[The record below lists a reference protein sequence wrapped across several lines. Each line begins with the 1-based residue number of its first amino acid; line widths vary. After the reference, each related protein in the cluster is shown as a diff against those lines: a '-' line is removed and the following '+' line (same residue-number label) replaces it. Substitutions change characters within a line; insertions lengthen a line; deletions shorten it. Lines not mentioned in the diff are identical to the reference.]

1 MKNEIRSEY
10 IKNLVSEKDA
20 LKKKLEEMTEESMK
34 DIVGE
39 KVNES
44 LRKLIAEADD
54 DDSYTEEEVDEPSSD
69 SDSTDTDN
77 TDKDDDANDSVADI
91 EAPADADSEG
101 TGDEESGEDDDDAAT
116 WDELEQYKDESG
128 EFDLR
133 GMDNDSVVKVLKLIS
148 KDPSNNVRVYKN
160 ESDNTIMIS
169 DDETEKQYVIDID
182 NTDDNA
188 EDVTVDVQEEGCK
201 GKKVNEDLGYTTD
214 YQKETA
220 METPSNDEPSDSSE
234 TYSMDGGVPTGTEK
248 PFGKGG
254 EHMDPFGDNVN
265 ESDGDMEFE
274 LELDDDDN
282 VEEAT
287 NVGGYAA
294 QNSTTKSHVPNSNGR
309 AARNQSKGGEYTST
323 QKPRYSNEQM
333 ESIMRKANSIFNENK
348 QLKDIVSELKTQINE
363 AIVINYNMGR
373 VIKLVTENSTSKEEK
388 MDIIRR
394 FTNART
400 LQEGKNLFEQM
411 DIELKNPNRLDKI
424 KNMMSKQ
431 LSEAK
436 SSAPVVE
443 TPLYQTDDL
452 KETLSF
458 MARMD
463 AIK

>member
-54 DDSYTEEEVDEPSSD
+54 DDSYTEEEVDEPASD

-201 GKKVNEDLGYTTD
+201 GKEVNEDLGYTTD

-254 EHMDPFGDNVN
+254 EHMVIWNSSLN
-265 ESDGDMEFE
+265 LTMMIMSKRRRMSADMPHKIP
-274 LELDDDDN
+274 LRNLMYLILT
-282 VEEAT
+282 EEP
-287 NVGGYAA
+287 
-294 QNSTTKSHVPNSNGR
+294 QETKAKVVSIR
-309 AARNQSKGGEYTST
+309 AHKN
-323 QKPRYSNEQM
+323 
-333 ESIMRKANSIFNENK
+333 
-348 QLKDIVSELKTQINE
+348 
-363 AIVINYNMGR
+363 
-373 VIKLVTENSTSKEEK
+373 LVTPTS
-388 MDIIRR
+388 RWR
-394 FTNART
+394 A
-400 LQEGKNLFEQM
+400 
-411 DIELKNPNRLDKI
+411 
-424 KNMMSKQ
+424 S
-431 LSEAK
+431 
-436 SSAPVVE
+436 
-443 TPLYQTDDL
+443 
-452 KETLSF
+452 
-458 MARMD
+458 
-463 AIK
+463 